1 MPETIGTPVSEANTK
16 RSRRI
21 VVLTATV
28 DPSVGKVHV
37 VLDNKLERLNQYLEN
52 INNLISKSN
61 FSHIVFCEN
70 SHYHHDYKS
79 LVDLAHDHGKELEV
93 LSFIGSNE
101 IISVKGKSYGEAE
114 ILNYAV
120 NNSIFLKD
128 DNETFYKMTGRIW
141 VDNINKILA
150 ESTHDNLF
158 IRWDV
163 RKNEVDT
170 RFFKTQTRFYKE
182 NLYPLLDC
190 IDESSSLSIEE
201 VYFNYLKGNPNIYP
215 FKSYPIIR
223 GTCASLGKPYD
234 LGFFKSV
241 YRKLQLKT
249 GLLDLR
255 RCS

>member
-128 DNETFYKMTGRIW
+128 DN
-141 VDNINKILA
+141 
-150 ESTHDNLF
+150 
-158 IRWDV
+158 
-163 RKNEVDT
+163 
-170 RFFKTQTRFYKE
+170 
-182 NLYPLLDC
+182 
-190 IDESSSLSIEE
+190 
-201 VYFNYLKGNPNIYP
+201 
-215 FKSYPIIR
+215 
-223 GTCASLGKPYD
+223 
-234 LGFFKSV
+234 
-241 YRKLQLKT
+241 LQHVCDHSFVKRNT
-249 GLLDLR
+249 V
-255 RCS
+255 